1 VIKKF
6 LKKLFKTTFYGF
18 FLKVHGR
25 IEKSITSNSD
35 KRIEVKI
42 LSEDKNLSYK
52 VYKIRDARL
61 YTDRIHDTAVI
72 LDNKIIEG
80 PSFQLRYADNRHI
93 YNGKV
98 DENIVFQKG
107 TPRKMRRLNNS
118 VLSLLTGG
126 AGNSNYWHWMF
137 DVLPRLNLCN
147 KVIHLDKIDYFL
159 LPSLIKKFQIES
171 LNLLNIPITKRLS
184 SEKFRHIKAKK
195 LIVTDHPVV
204 TTGNA
209 SIDIQNIPKWII
221 QWLKKSFV
229 NKDNINSK
237 ENIKK
242 FFIERK
248 IIKNENIPYRFIE
261 NEEEVKKCLLIK
273 GFTPVILEN
282 ISFKEQISLFQN
294 ADCIIGLHGAGFANL
309 SFCKP
314 GIKVIELR
322 SHSSGSVIENL
333 AKKLDLNYFSLVTKS
348 EEVHKFKS
356 PNQQG
361 KIRVPINNL
370 IELLEN

>member
-1 VIKKF
+1 MIKNF
-6 LKKLFKTTFYGF
+6 LKKIFKTTFYNF
-18 FLKVHGR
+18 FLKVHGK
-25 IEKSITSNSD
+25 IEKSITENSD
-35 KRIEVKI
+35 DRIEVSI
-42 LSEDKNLSYK
+42 ISEEKNLSYK
-52 VYKIRDARL
+52 VYKIKDARI

-72 LDNKIIEG
+72 LDNKIING
-80 PSFQLRYADNRHI
+80 PSFQLRYTENRHI

-98 DENIVFQKG
+98 DDNIVFQKG
-107 TPRKMRRLNNS
+107 TPRIMRKLNNS

-147 KVIHLDKIDYFL
+147 KFIKLNEIDYFL
-159 LPSLIKKFQIES
+159 LPSLSKKFQIES
-171 LNLLNIPITKRLS
+171 LNLLNIPNKKRIS
-184 SEKFRHIKAKK
+184 SEKFRHVKVKK

-209 SIDIQNIPKWII
+209 SIDIQNIPRWIT
-221 QWLKKSFV
+221 QWLKESFV
-229 NKDNINSK
+229 DKNSLNKK

-242 FFIERK
+242 VFIERK
-248 IIKNENIPYRFIE
+248 INKNGSIPFRFIE
-261 NEEEVKKCLLIK
+261 NEEEVKACLLMR
-273 GFTPVILEN
+273 GFRPVILED

-294 ADCIIGLHGAGFANL
+294 ADCIVGLHGAGFANL
-309 SFCKP
+309 SFCNP

-348 EEVHKFKS
+348 EEVHKFQS

-361 KIRVPINNL
+361 KIRVSIKNL
-370 IELLEN
+370 IKLLEN